1 MSKQGKHLEAVTN
14 FVLANALEEA
24 CQAAEGILQQLY
36 EHGRGE

>member
-24 CQAAEGILQQLY
+24 CQAAEGIL
-36 EHGRGE
+36 